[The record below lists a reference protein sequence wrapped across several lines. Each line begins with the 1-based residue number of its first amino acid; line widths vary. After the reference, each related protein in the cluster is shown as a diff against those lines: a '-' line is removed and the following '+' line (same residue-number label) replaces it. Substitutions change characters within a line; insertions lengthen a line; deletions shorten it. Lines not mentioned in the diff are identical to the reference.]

1 MEGENF
7 TVTIKD
13 REEVKMEVPFF
24 DLKRQYE
31 TIKDS
36 VDNAIG
42 EVLESGWFVSG
53 PSVQKFEEAFARFCN
68 VRYAVGVTSGTTAV
82 YLALKALDIGSD
94 DEVITS
100 AHTFIATAEAISLT
114 GARPAFIDID
124 KETYNIDPEKIREFI
139 EDKCRWDRK
148 TKSLIDISSKRRVKA
163 ILPVHLYG
171 QMADMDP
178 IMEIAQKFGLY
189 VAEDAAQAHGSLYKT
204 KGEFR
209 KAGSIGNIVAFS
221 FYPSKNLGAY
231 GNGGAVVTNDEGLA
245 EKVRM
250 LINHGQKEKYYHDL
264 LGWNFKMNGFQGA
277 VLNVKLGYLDEW
289 NKARRTNAIL
299 YNKFFKDI
307 KGIVLPVE
315 KNCCQH
321 VYHLY
326 VIRTKIRKEL
336 QSFLK
341 SNGVGTGIHYPIPL
355 HLQKAY
361 EHLGYKEGDFP
372 IAERCSDEVVSLPM
386 FPELREEEIRYV
398 TDKVKEFLA

>member
-1 MEGENF
+1 MEGEKF
-7 TVTIKD
+7 AVTIKD
-13 REEVKMEVPFF
+13 REEVKMKVPFF

-36 VDNAIG
+36 VDKAIG
-42 EVLESGWFVSG
+42 EVLESGWFVAG
-53 PSVQKFEEAFARFCN
+53 PSVQKFEEAFAHFCN
-68 VRYAVGVTSGTTAV
+68 VKHAIGVTSGTTAV

-114 GARPAFIDID
+114 GARPVFIDID
-124 KETYNIDPEKIREFI
+124 KETYNIDPEKIRDFI
-139 EDKCRWDRK
+139 EEKCRWDRK

-189 VAEDAAQAHGSLYKT
+189 VAEDAAQAHGALYKNN
-204 KGEFR
+204 GDFR
-209 KAGSIGNIVAFS
+209 KAGSIGNIAAFS

-277 VLNVKLGYLDEW
+277 VLNVKLEYLDEW
-289 NKARRTNAIL
+289 NKDRRTNAIL

-307 KGIVLPVE
+307 KGIVLPKE
-315 KNCCQH
+315 KKCCQH

-341 SNGVGTGIHYPIPL
+341 SNGIGTGIHYPIPL

-361 EHLGYKEGDFP
+361 KHLGYKKGDFP
-372 IAERCSDEVVSLPM
+372 IAERYSDEVVSLPM